1 MIINLIGTS
10 PDGDAFDFGKTTGSP
25 IVTSPGNILE
35 RFFGMLF
42 TGILYILQML
52 QYQLAPPP
60 KKNPT
65 KTNKNDKAIALSR
78 GPINLYFVTKWV

>member
-35 RFFGMLF
+35 RFFWNAFHRDFIYL
-42 TGILYILQML
+42 TNVAISISP
-52 QYQLAPPP
+52 PPP
-60 KKNPT
+60 KKKPYQ
-65 KTNKNDKAIALSR
+65 NKNDKAIALSR

>member
-42 TGILYILQML
+42 IGILYILQML

-60 KKNPT
+60 KT
-65 KTNKNDKAIALSR
+65 KTPKQ
-78 GPINLYFVTKWV
+78 TKTTKR

>member
-60 KKNPT
+60 PKKTLP
-65 KTNKNDKAIALSR
+65 KQKRQSDSPVKGTNKSIFC
-78 GPINLYFVTKWV
+78 Y

>member
-1 MIINLIGTS
+1 MIINIIGTS

-52 QYQLAPPP
+52 QYQLAPPK
-60 KKNPT
+60 KKNPP
-65 KTNKNDKAIALSR
+65 KQKRQSDSPVKGTNKFIFC
-78 GPINLYFVTKWV
+78 Y